1 MCFRTLEAHVNGEE
15 TTSAHT
21 LSRRALL
28 GASLGAL
35 GLGLS
40 GCGWTTRAAEV
51 RLYQSKPEAIPY
63 FRKLVARFNDSQDGA
78 LKAVH
83 DTASNLSSGF
93 ARAAPPDLGLLNYN
107 YEMARFQERGELS
120 DLSDI
125 ASEARI
131 APRFQDLVDQY
142 PTYPGRTSAIPYSV
156 TSAATLYNKEIFD
169 KHGLDIPRTHSE
181 FLDVCDTL
189 QEAGET
195 PICLTSAAAWTIA
208 QGIVDYSIGGS
219 IDVAHFFER
228 LRNQGDQVTP
238 ESEFSFSQVF
248 REPLKKAL
256 TITSKYAN
264 KNADGLKYGDGNV
277 AFARGKAAMYF
288 QGPWALPDILKL
300 NPEANL
306 GVFPL
311 PMTENA
317 EDLKVRINLDLALWI
332 PEKAKNPEAARKLL
346 RYLITP
352 EVADDYNEK
361 NLGYSVRD
369 GAPAATDPR
378 LVDMQSYVDRAAFYQ
393 GVSTAVPKTIP
404 FESYMQGLFTGDD
417 LDETLRTLDGDWQR
431 LARRQTP

>member
-1 MCFRTLEAHVNGEE
+1 MEGKGVM
-15 TTSAHT
+15 SAHT
-21 LSRRALL
+21 LSRRAMI

-35 GLGLS
+35 GLGLA
-40 GCGWTTRAAEV
+40 GCGWTNRSSEV

-63 FRKLVARFNDSQDGA
+63 FRKVVDRFNAAQGDL

-125 ASEARI
+125 AREAGI
-131 APRFQDLVDQY
+131 APRFMELVDQY
-142 PTYPGRTSAIPYSV
+142 PTYPDRVSTIPYSV

-169 KHGLDIPRTHSE
+169 KHGLDVPRTHSE
-181 FLDVCDTL
+181 FLDVCDAL
-189 QEAGET
+189 LEAGET
-195 PICLTSAAAWTIA
+195 PICLTSAAAWTVA

-219 IDVAHFFER
+219 IDVADFFST
-228 LRNQGDQVTP
+228 LREQGDQVDP
-238 ESEFSFSQVF
+238 DSEYSFSRNF
-248 REPLKKAL
+248 REPLRKAL
-256 TITSKYAN
+256 TIADKYAN
-264 KNADGLKYGDGNV
+264 KNATGLKYGDGNV

-300 NPEANL
+300 NPQAEL

-311 PMTENA
+311 PMTERA
-317 EDLKVRINLDLALWI
+317 EDLKVRVNLDLALWI
-332 PEKAKNPEAARKLL
+332 PEKAKNPDAARKLL

-352 EVADDYNEK
+352 EVADNYNEK
-361 NLGYSVRD
+361 NLGYSVRE

-378 LVDMQSYVDRAAFYQ
+378 LGDMQKYVDRAAFYQ

-417 LDETLRTLDGDWQR
+417 LEKTLKTLDGDWQR
-431 LARRQTP
+431 LARRQTT